1 VSKNAS
7 LVWESDDWTL
17 IEGAEDDYSR
27 GTVFIDGPAVDSLR
41 KACGLTEPTGTDNS
55 RRFKN
60 GDRVQAQWTMVD
72 STDETVYEG
81 TVRSVLRRPR
91 CRRHARQ
98 RTASCRISLA

>member
-60 GDRVQAQWTMVD
+60 GDRVQAQWTIVD